1 MQKKEAKMEVHIEIL
16 LTAADKHVQF
26 TEYSA

>member
-1 MQKKEAKMEVHIEIL
+1 MQKEAQMAVHIEIL
-16 LTAADKHVQF
+16 LTAAGKDVQF